1 MKVKEIEIQ
10 NKWYPKQLRKIN
22 NPPKKLYVLGNH
34 EILNTDSLSIIGS
47 RCCTSYG
54 ADMAREFARKLAKKG
69 ITIVS
74 GMAKGID
81 SNAHLGAIEANGKTI
96 AVLGSGFNH
105 IYPDK
110 EIYEKILKSGGA
122 VITEYSENVGVSP
135 QGFRD
140 RNRIVAGLSLGT
152 LVIEAKQR
160 SGTGITANYVKRYKR
175 KLFCIPH
182 KIEDKSGVG
191 TAHYNFDQLNT
202 PLMHPSRD
210 LQDTIY
216 ITDDILLRSQTSPV
230 QARVMERQKPPIK
243 IICPGAVYRADSV
256 DATHSPVFHQ
266 IEGLAIDKN
275 ITMANLKGTLEAFT
289 KMYLGENIKIRF
301 RPHHF
306 PFTEPSA
313 EADVSCFVCGGKG
326 CRVCKQEGWIEI
338 VGCGMVH
345 PNVLRN
351 CGIDPKEYSGFAFG
365 FGVERIAMAKYGIE
379 DLRLLYENDV
389 RLLKQF

>member
-191 TAHYNFDQLNT
+191 TN
-202 PLMHPSRD
+202 
-210 LQDTIY
+210 
-216 ITDDILLRSQTSPV
+216 
-230 QARVMERQKPPIK
+230 
-243 IICPGAVYRADSV
+243 
-256 DATHSPVFHQ
+256 
-266 IEGLAIDKN
+266 
-275 ITMANLKGTLEAFT
+275 
-289 KMYLGENIKIRF
+289 
-301 RPHHF
+301 
-306 PFTEPSA
+306 
-313 EADVSCFVCGGKG
+313 
-326 CRVCKQEGWIEI
+326 
-338 VGCGMVH
+338 
-345 PNVLRN
+345 
-351 CGIDPKEYSGFAFG
+351 
-365 FGVERIAMAKYGIE
+365 
-379 DLRLLYENDV
+379 
-389 RLLKQF
+389 RLLKKGAILVTEVKDILQYFKTIDNEENTEKELEIEMSEEYRKIYEEIKRQTATAEEISKKVKMSISDVNTILTMLELEDYIQSLPGNHFQVKRC

>member
-54 ADMAREFARKLAKKG
+54 ADMARKFARKLAKKG

-81 SNAHLGAIEANGKTI
+81 SNAHLGAIEANGRTI

-110 EIYEKILKSGGA
+110 EIYEKILKSGGT

-152 LVIEAKQR
+152 LIIEAKQR

-182 KIEDKSGVG
+182 EIEDKSGVG
-191 TAHYNFDQLNT
+191 TN
-202 PLMHPSRD
+202 
-210 LQDTIY
+210 
-216 ITDDILLRSQTSPV
+216 
-230 QARVMERQKPPIK
+230 
-243 IICPGAVYRADSV
+243 
-256 DATHSPVFHQ
+256 
-266 IEGLAIDKN
+266 
-275 ITMANLKGTLEAFT
+275 
-289 KMYLGENIKIRF
+289 
-301 RPHHF
+301 
-306 PFTEPSA
+306 
-313 EADVSCFVCGGKG
+313 
-326 CRVCKQEGWIEI
+326 
-338 VGCGMVH
+338 
-345 PNVLRN
+345 
-351 CGIDPKEYSGFAFG
+351 
-365 FGVERIAMAKYGIE
+365 
-379 DLRLLYENDV
+379 
-389 RLLKQF
+389 RLLKKGAILVTEVKDILQYFKTIDNEENTEKELEIEMSEEYRKIYEEIKRQTATAEEISKKVKMSISDVNTILTMLELEDYIQSLPGNHFQVKRC